1 MATFKQFQ
9 MTNSEENKEKCREAN
24 VNSRKSVGT
33 AKAPA
38 YEYLYGK
45 LDSRKRIKMVYRLAK
60 TSGRRSKINIYISDM
75 PFINSLGGQ
84 LLTVGGE
91 IILRRQKY
99 VDGLLNTSFLS
110 GVTTRLPPNNGCR
123 I

>member
-1 MATFKQFQ
+1 MNIS
-9 MTNSEENKEKCREAN
+9 MESWIPEKGSIWCTGSPKP
-24 VNSRKSVGT
+24 VVGDQ
-33 AKAPA
+33 
-38 YEYLYGK
+38 K
-45 LDSRKRIKMVYRLAK
+45 L
-60 TSGRRSKINIYISDM
+60 IYISDM

-110 GVTTRLPPNNGCR
+110 GVTTRLPPNNACR